1 MLFRLLI
8 GRLAEVF
15 VVVVVV
21 VVVVGAA
28 YSPVPG
34 QHYYVYTT
42 TIQSSW
48 LVGNWTLI
56 VPILLLGIVFFGGD
70 WSCLTIASSGG

>member
-1 MLFRLLI
+1 M
-8 GRLAEVF
+8 V